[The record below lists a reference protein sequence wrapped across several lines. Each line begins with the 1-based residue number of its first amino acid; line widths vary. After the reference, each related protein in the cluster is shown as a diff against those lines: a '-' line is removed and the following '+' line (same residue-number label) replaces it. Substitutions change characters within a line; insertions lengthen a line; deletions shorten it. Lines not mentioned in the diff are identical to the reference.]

1 MKKRIIALGL
11 IVVLLSVTTLFT
23 TSILSTI
30 KDNKITTKE
39 EITSYLSIALNNYD
53 GTNHLEVSNV
63 LVEANSK
70 IRVTF
75 IDLNGNVIYD
85 TLHDNESMMENHL
98 SRDEIKHLGQIF
110 IRDSKTFGIKMMYIA
125 DLSNNTYI
133 RVSLEMVIFT
143 PNLINYI
150 VLGIITIII
159 IMLLSTLLMNVLS
172 KKIIRPINDSI
183 NTLEMILNN
192 NDSELRIKT
201 VDDLPK
207 IVNLIKKELE
217 RKIIQIEDEVA
228 KNEALLKEMQQGLIL
243 LSDNNINIIN
253 NQALNVFKVSKEKI
267 INKSYLYLIR
277 DKELQ
282 DLIET
287 CINFK
292 KSSSKT
298 LEINNRYYYFIIR
311 SFNYNWIK
319 CGTLITFIDITEKQ
333 KIEQMKKDFF
343 ANASHE
349 LKSPLTSIIGY
360 QQMINNGI
368 ISDKEEINKA
378 SSQILKEAN
387 RMNQIIID
395 MLELSNLEYK
405 KDYAME
411 FLDIAMILN
420 DIILRYDNKI
430 KDKNITVKK
439 NITHCYLNANKEQ
452 IETLFS
458 NLIDNAIKY
467 NKINGS
473 IEIILNEEMF
483 VIKDSGIG
491 ISNSDQERVFE
502 RFYRVDKA
510 KSKLIGGTGLG
521 LAIVK
526 HICEKF
532 NYKVRLD
539 SILDVGT
546 QIKIIFKC

>member
-207 IVNLIKKELE
+207 IVNLIKRELE

>member
-405 KDYAME
+405 KNYAME
-411 FLDIAMILN
+411 FLDITMILN

>member
-85 TLHDNESMMENHL
+85 TLHYNESMMENHL

-207 IVNLIKKELE
+207 IVNLIKRELE

-405 KDYAME
+405 KNYAME
-411 FLDIAMILN
+411 FLDITMILN

>member
-502 RFYRVDKA
+502 RFYRADKA

>member
-207 IVNLIKKELE
+207 IVNLIKRELE

-405 KDYAME
+405 KNYAME
-411 FLDIAMILN
+411 FLDITMILN

>member
-11 IVVLLSVTTLFT
+11 IVVLLSVTTLFI

-192 NDSELRIKT
+192 NDS
-201 VDDLPK
+201 
-207 IVNLIKKELE
+207 
-217 RKIIQIEDEVA
+217 
-228 KNEALLKEMQQGLIL
+228 
-243 LSDNNINIIN
+243 
-253 NQALNVFKVSKEKI
+253 F
-267 INKSYLYLIR
+267 
-277 DKELQ
+277 
-282 DLIET
+282 
-287 CINFK
+287 
-292 KSSSKT
+292 
-298 LEINNRYYYFIIR
+298 
-311 SFNYNWIK
+311 
-319 CGTLITFIDITEKQ
+319 
-333 KIEQMKKDFF
+333 
-343 ANASHE
+343 
-349 LKSPLTSIIGY
+349 
-360 QQMINNGI
+360 
-368 ISDKEEINKA
+368 
-378 SSQILKEAN
+378 
-387 RMNQIIID
+387 
-395 MLELSNLEYK
+395 
-405 KDYAME
+405 
-411 FLDIAMILN
+411 
-420 DIILRYDNKI
+420 
-430 KDKNITVKK
+430 
-439 NITHCYLNANKEQ
+439 
-452 IETLFS
+452 
-458 NLIDNAIKY
+458 
-467 NKINGS
+467 
-473 IEIILNEEMF
+473 
-483 VIKDSGIG
+483 
-491 ISNSDQERVFE
+491 
-502 RFYRVDKA
+502 
-510 KSKLIGGTGLG
+510 
-521 LAIVK
+521 
-526 HICEKF
+526 
-532 NYKVRLD
+532 
-539 SILDVGT
+539 
-546 QIKIIFKC
+546 

>member
-1 MKKRIIALGL
+1 MKKRIIALSL
-11 IVVLLSVTTLFT
+11 IVVLLSVTTLFI

-207 IVNLIKKELE
+207 IVNLIKRELE

>member
-11 IVVLLSVTTLFT
+11 IVVLLSVTTLFI

-207 IVNLIKKELE
+207 IVNLIKRELE